1 MVPHHN
7 FYRSFTNN
15 TMDDVD
21 DTLVKKAIAF
31 VLLFGVVVTVNYTWG
46 VISTK
51 SLQLSSVYLSPYPS
65 IVMNNFRHSNG
76 TLLSPEGQD
85 VRWNDYKAY
94 YSAYQ
99 ARLSRTSF
107 EHYVIYYSTL
117 SGLANKINGL
127 VSCLLIAMVTD
138 RGLKRYCLSSG
149 RCVVADWPSF
159 DSYFDLPL
167 ENHHVNLTCTNMS
180 FSSF

>member
-1 MVPHHN
+1 
-7 FYRSFTNN
+7 
-15 TMDDVD
+15 MDDVD
-21 DTLVKKAIAF
+21 DTLVRKAIAF

-117 SGLANKINGL
+117 SGLANKINVL

-149 RCVVADWPSF
+149 
-159 DSYFDLPL
+159 
-167 ENHHVNLTCTNMS
+167 
-180 FSSF
+180 

>member
-1 MVPHHN
+1 MVHHHN

-15 TMDDVD
+15 AMDDVD
-21 DTLVKKAIAF
+21 DTLVRKAITFVILFAF
-31 VLLFGVVVTVNYTWG
+31 VVTVNYSWEL
-46 VISTK
+46 ISTK

-65 IVMNNFRHSNG
+65 IVMHNFQHSNG

-99 ARLSRTSF
+99 SRLTRTSF

-138 RGLKRYCLSSG
+138 RGLKRI
-149 RCVVADWPSF
+149 CVV
-159 DSYFDLPL
+159 
-167 ENHHVNLTCTNMS
+167 CG
-180 FSSF
+180 

>member
-1 MVPHHN
+1 MVHHHN

-15 TMDDVD
+15 TMEDVD
-21 DTLVKKAIAF
+21 DTLVRKAVTF
-31 VLLFGVVVTVNYTWG
+31 VLLFAIVVSVNYAWG

-85 VRWNDYKAY
+85 VRWNDFKAY
-94 YSAYQ
+94 YSLYQ
-99 ARLSRTSF
+99 SRLSRTSF
-107 EHYVIYYSTL
+107 EHYVIYYSTF

-138 RGLKRYCLSSG
+138 RGLKRFL
-149 RCVVADWPSF
+149 V
-159 DSYFDLPL
+159 
-167 ENHHVNLTCTNMS
+167 
-180 FSSF
+180 FSR

>member
-21 DTLVKKAIAF
+21 DTLVRKAIAF
-31 VLLFGVVVTVNYTWG
+31 VLLFGVLVTVNYTWG

-149 RCVVADWPSF
+149 
-159 DSYFDLPL
+159 
-167 ENHHVNLTCTNMS
+167 
-180 FSSF
+180 

>member
-1 MVPHHN
+1 
-7 FYRSFTNN
+7 
-15 TMDDVD
+15 MDDVD

-31 VLLFGVVVTVNYTWG
+31 VLLFGVVIAVNYTWG

-51 SLQLSSVYLSPYPS
+51 SLQLSYVYLSPYPS

-138 RGLKRYCLSSG
+138 RGLKRFC
-149 RCVVADWPSF
+149 
-159 DSYFDLPL
+159 
-167 ENHHVNLTCTNMS
+167 LTCG
-180 FSSF
+180 